1 MRAYERLL
9 HYVTFD
15 TASNASSATCPS
27 TEKQLVLA
35 RALVEELAALG
46 LRDARVDE
54 NGYVYATL
62 PANCEGQGVIGL
74 IAHMDTV
81 DVVPSAGVRPT
92 LLPYAGGP
100 ITLKNG
106 DVLAPRQY
114 PGLDSRRGKTLIVT
128 DGNTLLG
135 ADDKAGIA
143 EIMTALETFANDPS
157 IPHGTIKIAFTPDEE
172 IGRGADRFDVEG
184 FGADFAYTVDGG
196 DVGLVE
202 FENFNAASAVYT
214 IHGVSVHPG
223 SAKGRMVNANRVACE
238 LVSLLPGGRGA
249 RAHRGLRGLLPSL
262 RPARQRG
269 GMYRCTTSSATT
281 TAQRFEARKRF
292 AADAAAQLNARY
304 GEGTVALQLVD
315 SYYNMAEVLAGHM
328 DVVRRAE
335 DAYRAVGV
343 TPVREPIRG
352 GTDGSRLSFMGLPCP
367 NLGTGGLNAH
377 SRHELIAIEDM
388 DAMSA
393 MLIRLVTAR

>member
-238 LVSLLPGGRGA
+238 LVSRFPEDEVPERTEGYEGFYHLCD
-249 RAHRGLRGLLPSL
+249 LRGSVEECIVHYII
-262 RPARQRG
+262 RDHDRE
-269 GMYRCTTSSATT
+269 
-281 TAQRFEARKRF
+281 RFEARKRF

>member
-1 MRAYERLL
+1 
-9 HYVTFD
+9 
-15 TASNASSATCPS
+15 
-27 TEKQLVLA
+27 
-35 RALVEELAALG
+35 
-46 LRDARVDE
+46 
-54 NGYVYATL
+54 
-62 PANCEGQGVIGL
+62 
-74 IAHMDTV
+74 MDTV

-214 IHGVSVHPG
+214 IHGVSVPSRLGQGAHGQRQPRG
-223 SAKGRMVNANRVACE
+223 LRARFP
-238 LVSLLPGGRGA
+238 LPGGRGCPSA
-249 RAHRGLRGLLPSL
+249 PRATRAFTIFATCAAAWRNVSF
-262 RPARQRG
+262 
-269 GMYRCTTSSATT
+269 TTSSATT
-281 TAQRFEARKRF
+281 TANASRRAS
-292 AADAAAQLNARY
+292 ASPPTPPAQLNARY

-335 DAYRAVGV
+335 DAYRAW
-343 TPVREPIRG
+343 
-352 GTDGSRLSFMGLPCP
+352 
-367 NLGTGGLNAH
+367 A
-377 SRHELIAIEDM
+377 
-388 DAMSA
+388 
-393 MLIRLVTAR
+393 

>member
-62 PANCEGQGVIGL
+62 PANCEGQDVIGL

-172 IGRGADRFDVEG
+172 IGRGADRFDVQG

-196 DVGLVE
+196 DVGSIE
-202 FENFNAASAVYT
+202 YENFNAASAIYT

-223 SAKGRMVNANRVACE
+223 SAKGRMVNANRLACE
-238 LVSLLPGGRGA
+238 LNALFPGEEVPERTEGYEGFY
-249 RAHRGLRGLLPSL
+249 HLCDLRGSVEECLLHYII
-262 RPARQRG
+262 RDHDRA
-269 GMYRCTTSSATT
+269 
-281 TAQRFEARKRF
+281 RFEARKRY
-292 AADAAAQLNARY
+292 AADVAEAMNARY
-304 GEGTVALQLVD
+304 GAGTVEVKLVD
-315 SYYNMAEVLAGHM
+315 SYYNMREVMEKHM
-328 DVVRRAE
+328 DVIHRAE
-335 DAYRAVGV
+335 EACRAVGAE
-343 TPVREPIRG
+343 PKSAPIRG
-352 GTDGSRLSFMGLPCP
+352 GTDGCRLSFMGLPCP
-367 NLGTGGLNAH
+367 DLGTGGLNYH

-388 DAMSA
+388 DLVSA
-393 MLIRLVTAR
+393 ILVKLVTAR